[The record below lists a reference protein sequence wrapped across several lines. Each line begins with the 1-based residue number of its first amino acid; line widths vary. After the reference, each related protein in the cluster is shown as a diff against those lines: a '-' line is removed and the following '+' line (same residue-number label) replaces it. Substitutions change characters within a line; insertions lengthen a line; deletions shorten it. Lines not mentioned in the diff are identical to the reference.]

1 MPYYVHTKGGHTP
14 THTMTNSA
22 SLALIASL
30 ATLGNGMTRAGACA
44 EWMAAVRQSAD
55 RYGISQLAWLATP
68 TAA

>member
-1 MPYYVHTKGGHTP
+1 
-14 THTMTNSA
+14 MTNSA

-30 ATLGNGMTRAGACA
+30 ATLGNGMTRANACP

-55 RYGISQLAWLATP
+55 RYGISQLSWLATP